1 MSNECQISNYA
12 KEFSKSLQPPFAK
25 GGRGGIILRAVP
37 LMKRNIYLKKKSL
50 EEAKKVSSELA
61 RLIRLETETIP
72 VAQSVHRVTAEPLFA
87 KLSSPPFHCAA
98 MDGIAVKAENT
109 FGATE
114 ESPKS
119 LCINKEAF
127 FVNTG
132 NRIPQGSDSVIMIE
146 DVHRL
151 DSERVEIREAAHPW
165 QHVRSVGEDILTTE
179 MVFPQNHRIM
189 PYDLGALLACG
200 HLDVKVWKKPRV
212 LIIPTGSEL
221 IDPEQTD
228 LNHLQNISGIIESN
242 SYVLSALILEDG
254 GIPIRHPIVK
264 DDSLKIREAL
274 LSLDQGVN
282 LILIIAGSSAG
293 SEDFTRSIIEESGEV
308 LIHGISMMPGKPTL
322 IGQFRNRPIIGIPG
336 YPVSA
341 VIAYEELVRPIL
353 FQSLHGMEP
362 ERPRTKAIPTRKIP
376 SKLGTEEFLRVK
388 IGKVGEK
395 FFATPL
401 PRGSGMVTSLTQ
413 ADGIIRIP
421 ALSEGLNENEVT
433 EVELLKPLDEIANTV
448 VMVGSHDLTL
458 DLLANL
464 LVKYYPPIFL
474 SSHSVGSLGGILA
487 IKDGICHIAGAHLL
501 DPETGEYNLP
511 YIRTYLNGI
520 DVHVIHLVQR
530 EQGLIVQRGNPKK
543 VKGLKDLLRKEITFI
558 NRQKGSG
565 TRILLDHHLKT
576 LALNPNQI
584 RGYEKEE
591 YTHITVASMIASGM
605 VDTGLGILSAAKAM
619 GLDFIPITKERYDLI
634 IPSFYFDDEKIRRVI
649 KAIRSNDFKKMVSQM
664 GGYDVARTGEELQ
677 ITNDQAPITK

>member
-1 MSNECQISNYA
+1 
-12 KEFSKSLQPPFAK
+12 
-25 GGRGGIILRAVP
+25 
-37 LMKRNIYLKKKSL
+37 MKRTIYLKKKTL
-50 EEAKKVSSELA
+50 AEAKEIVSTKLA
-61 RLIRLETETIP
+61 NFIRLETETIP

-87 KLSSPPFHCAA
+87 KRSSPPFHCAA

-119 LCINKEAF
+119 LRINKEAF

-132 NRIPQGSDSVIMIE
+132 NPIPQGTDSVIMIE

-151 DSERVEIREAAHPW
+151 DSERVETREAAHPW

-179 MVFPQNHRIM
+179 MVFTENHRIT

-200 HLDVKVWKKPRV
+200 YQDVKVWKKPRV

-228 LNHLQNISGIIESN
+228 LNNLQNISGIIESN

-264 DDSLKIREAL
+264 DDPLKIREAL
-274 LSLDQGVN
+274 LSNIEGLD
-282 LILIIAGSSAG
+282 LMLIIAGSSAG
-293 SEDFTRSIIEESGEV
+293 SEDYTRSIIEESGEV

-322 IGQFRNRPIIGIPG
+322 IGRFKNLPIVGIPG

-341 VIAYEELVRPIL
+341 IMAYEELVRPIL

-362 ERPRTKAIPTRKIP
+362 QRLKTKAIPTRKIP

-421 ALSEGLNENEVT
+421 ALSEGLNENEVA

-464 LVKYYPPIFL
+464 LGRYYPPVFL

-487 IKDGICHIAGAHLL
+487 IKNGSCHMAGSHLL
-501 DPETGEYNLP
+501 DPETGEYNFT
-511 YIRTYLNGI
+511 YIHTYLNGI
-520 DVHVIHLVQR
+520 EVKVIHLVFR
-530 EQGLIVQRGNPKK
+530 EQGLFVQRGNPKK
-543 VKGLKDLLRKEITFI
+543 VKGLDDLLRKDITFI

-565 TRILLDHHLKT
+565 TRILLDHTLKN
-576 LALNPNQI
+576 LSLDSNQI
-584 RGYEKEE
+584 RGYQQEE
-591 YTHITVASMIASGM
+591 FTHMGVASTVASGIA
-605 VDTGLGILSAAKAM
+605 DAGLGILPAARAM
-619 GLDFIPITKERYDLI
+619 NLDFISIAKERYDLI
-634 IPSFYFDDEKIRRVI
+634 IPTLYFKDEKVQKVI
-649 KAIRSNDFKKMVSQM
+649 ETIRSDEFKRMVSQM
-664 GGYDVARTGEELQ
+664 GGYDVSRTGAELE
-677 ITNDQAPITK
+677 IPSSEFGVRSSEHRT